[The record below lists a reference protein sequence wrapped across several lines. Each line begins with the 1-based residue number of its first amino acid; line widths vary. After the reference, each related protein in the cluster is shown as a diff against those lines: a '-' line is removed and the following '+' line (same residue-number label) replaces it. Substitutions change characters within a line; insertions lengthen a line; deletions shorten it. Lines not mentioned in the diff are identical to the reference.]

1 MLSSC
6 AFSLSSKI
14 FRFRSCLANSASTF
28 SCSSLRFNQHQQ
40 EKNSRRA
47 SVRCARW
54 LRSFQTVF
62 YAHRKLLTRRLKGK
76 IAPKQ
81 QAELLQPC
89 FWSLKPRSSKPPVY
103 LQRLHVLRELSQPFS
118 DRGVLGLHI
127 FSFFPALVQL
137 HHHFVNTLP
146 FCLDPL
152 LVLSGNFLLQ
162 KVIRGVKSCIS
173 PRIYACLED
182 TANRV

>member
-28 SCSSLRFNQHQQ
+28 SCSSLRFDRHQRQ
-40 EKNSRRA
+40 KNSRRA
-47 SVRCARW
+47 SVRCAWW
-54 LRSFQTVF
+54 LLSFQTVF
-62 YAHRKLLTRRLKGK
+62 YAHRKLSTRRLKGK
-76 IAPKQ
+76 IAPKG
-81 QAELLQPC
+81 QAQLLQPC
-89 FWSLKPRSSKPPVY
+89 FWSLKPRSWKPPAY

-118 DRGVLGLHI
+118 DRGVLGLHV
-127 FSFFPALVQL
+127 FSSFSPLVQL
-137 HHHFVNTLP
+137 RHRFVNTLP

-173 PRIYACLED
+173 PRIYACLEETD
-182 TANRV
+182 GKV